1 MPEVGIKGSKEITVT
16 KELAASA
23 VGSGLLDVYSTP
35 SMIALAEQTAL
46 ESVAPF
52 LEEGQGTVGTKVNV
66 AHLAATPLGM
76 KVRCETVL
84 TEVDRRRLV
93 FDVQVFDEVEK
104 IAEGTHERFVVDNQK
119 FMEKTSRKG

>member
-1 MPEVGIKGSKEITVT
+1 MLEVGIKGSKEITVT

-46 ESVAPF
+46 ASVAPF

-104 IAEGTHERFVVDNQK
+104 IAEGTHERFIVDNQK
-119 FMEKTSRKG
+119 FMEKTNRKG